1 MTRPAGVVASYTLWA
16 IATVATAAAGYVT
29 AGIAI
34 AMLFIPAALGAVL
47 LEERKWRYLLL
58 TLTFGAALA
67 AIAVRPPAVWL
78 LPVLVAVAG
87 TAAILVITAQ
97 LDRQRLRY
105 IKAAEHAE
113 LLESILQV
121 MPDLVIVKD
130 HEGRIVLANPQS
142 KVVMGVEPAALIGRT
157 EADIIP
163 DADLVESFR
172 QSDAQVLATR
182 TPHFTAVERWFD
194 GDGRERWYQSL
205 KSALTVGSHT
215 DYILVVATDIT
226 ERVLAE
232 QQLAEQHK
240 LLRALVNSLPDFIFV
255 KDANSRYVLAN
266 AAHCHLLGASTVE
279 ELLGKTDFDFFSAA
293 STAEFFADEQRV
305 LRTGQ
310 PMLDKVETI
319 NKETVEQQ
327 RWVLASKIPL
337 FDDQGRATHVIGV
350 SRDIT
355 MLKRTEAAMRDAKEQ
370 AEAATR
376 AKSEFLA
383 NMSHEIR
390 TPMNAIIGMT
400 NLLLDTELTADQAEF
415 VSTIRVSGE
424 NLLAILNDLLDFSK
438 IESGSMELEQQPFSV
453 LECIEETLDMFA
465 PRAFQKGI
473 ELAYTV
479 TDNLLTTVI
488 GDSLRL
494 RQVLINLIGN
504 AVKFTERGEV
514 VVAASGETAGE
525 GQYRLSFAVRDTG
538 IGIPSDRRHFLFRS
552 FSQVD
557 ASTTRRYGGTGLG
570 LAISKRLVE
579 MMAGDISV
587 ESQPGAGSVFTF
599 HILVQPGAHSEDPPA
614 ESQSLQGQRVLL
626 VDDNQT
632 NLTILVHQ
640 FRRWGLSVLP
650 VASSVEALRLLS
662 KGERFDIAVFDM
674 LMPEMDGIQLAA
686 HARRTL
692 AGTNLPIILLTSI
705 SDADTRLAAREQG
718 FAAVLTKPAKLAQ
731 LYEAVSSAL
740 GRTTHLQRRLRS
752 QRKHQSDFAAIAP
765 VKRPLRILLA
775 EDNPINQK
783 VAMRI
788 LSRLGHTPV
797 MVENGSEAVA
807 ALQENGFDV
816 ILMDIHMPE
825 MDGLEA
831 TRRIRRDLPN
841 DHQPYIIA
849 LTADVME
856 GFQQRCLDAGMDAY
870 ISKPVRID
878 ELAASL
884 QKVEA
889 MLAR

>member
-1 MTRPAGVVASYTLWA
+1 MKRPVWVVVGSAAWTAL
-16 IATVATAAAGYVT
+16 ILATVATGVLGAGVAVAA
-29 AGIAI
+29 II
-34 AMLFIPAALGAVL
+34 IPATLGATLLTGWWRGLMLALALGA
-47 LEERKWRYLLL
+47 
-58 TLTFGAALA
+58 AIA
-67 AIAVRPPAVWL
+67 AIAIDASPLWLQLAVI
-78 LPVLVAVAG
+78 AV
-87 TAAILVITAQ
+87 TAVGLAAFIGSR
-97 LDRQRLRY
+97 LDSQRRHY
-105 IKAAEHAE
+105 NTAAEHAE
-113 LLESILQV
+113 LLQSIIHTLPNLV
-121 MPDLVIVKD
+121 MVKD
-130 HEGRIVLANPQS
+130 RTGQIVLANPQA
-142 KVVMGVEPAALIGRT
+142 KPALGLEPAAMIGRR
-157 EADIIP
+157 EADFI
-163 DADLVESFR
+163 ADPALVEAFR
-172 QSDAQVLATR
+172 QADEQVLATGE
-182 TPHFTAVERWFD
+182 PYHSTADRWLD
-194 GDGRERWYQSL
+194 GKGRLRWYQTIKSVL
-205 KSALTVGSHT
+205 KVNGRPTYV
-215 DYILVVATDIT
+215 LVVATDIT
-226 ERVLAE
+226 ERAEAE
-232 QQLAEQHK
+232 QKLVEQHR
-240 LLRALVNSLPDFIFV
+240 LLQTLVNSLPDFIFV
-255 KDANSRYVLAN
+255 KDANSRYLLAN
-266 AAHCHLLGASTVE
+266 AAHCQLLGAPSME
-279 ELLGKTDFDFFSAA
+279 ALLGKTDFDFFSAT

-310 PMLDKVETI
+310 PLLDKVETI
-319 NKETVEQQ
+319 NKEVAEGE

-337 FDDQGRATHVIGV
+337 FDDEGQATHVIGI

-355 MLKRTEAAMRDAKEQ
+355 ALKQTEEALREAKDQ
-370 AEAATR
+370 AEGATR

-400 NLLLDTELTADQAEF
+400 NLLLDTDLTADQAEF

-438 IESGSMELEQQPFSV
+438 IESGSMELEQQPFNV

-479 TDNLLTTVI
+479 SESLLTTVI

-514 VVAASGETAGE
+514 VVAASGETLPQGH
-525 GQYRLSFAVRDTG
+525 YRLSFAVRDTG
-538 IGIPSDRRHFLFRS
+538 IGIPSDRRHYLFRS

-579 MMAGDISV
+579 MMEGEIDV
-587 ESQPGAGSVFTF
+587 ESQPGAGSVFNF
-599 HILVQPGAHSEDPPA
+599 HILVHPGASA
-614 ESQSLQGQRVLL
+614 EQHAPETQSLLGQRVLL

-640 FRRWGLSVLP
+640 FKRWGLDALP

-662 KGERFDIAVFDM
+662 KGERFDVAVFDM
-674 LMPEMDGIQLAA
+674 LMPEMDGIQLAT
-686 HARRTL
+686 HARKTL
-692 AGTNLPIILLTSI
+692 AGTDLPIILLTSI
-705 SDADTRLAAREQG
+705 SDADTRMAAREQK

-740 GRTTHLQRRLRS
+740 GRNIQVQRRLRS
-752 QRKHQSDFAAIAP
+752 QRKQKSDFAALAP

-797 MVENGSEAVA
+797 MVENGREAVDA
-807 ALQENGFDV
+807 VQENRYDV

-831 TRRIRRDLPN
+831 TRQIRRDVPVAR
-841 DHQPYIIA
+841 QPYIIA

-878 ELAASL
+878 ELAATL
-884 QKVEA
+884 QKVETLIA
-889 MLAR
+889 A